1 MTRSHGCSNIRE
13 LSDIRTALLRF
24 KLPETAFFYYE
35 GNIVRSLQRRYDG
48 ITRKSTAES
57 LIAGGDFLIM

>member
-1 MTRSHGCSNIRE
+1 MKQHRSFEKWGAAPDSEAQPPHF
-13 LSDIRTALLRF
+13 D
-24 KLPETAFFYYE
+24 YE